1 MKRIEYISSV
11 LVLLFI
17 VLINGCTE
25 YPAIQEPDMDRFN
38 QTVHSPALR
47 DSLLA
52 GKLTPGMPY
61 FVASK
66 LFEDWTT
73 SIMEIKIPVASLGSK
88 QRLEESEGLGRVY
101 VDPDTKVSLDK
112 YEMESGKLYVWYQEP
127 DFYTM
132 EVSARDTLC
141 IFLEDTVICSVI
153 KYLTSSDVL
162 TIRDSLPQ
170 VPQDKN
176 IYAEIRYKDHPW
188 RKSSYWYALKIFDHG
203 RSFKMKAPNFEI
215 YPIEFLE
222 FNNEPVTS
230 FKWR

>member
-52 GKLTPGMPY
+52 GKLTTGMPY
-61 FVASK
+61 FVTSQ
-66 LFEDWTT
+66 LFEGWTP

-88 QRLEESEGLGRVY
+88 QRLRETEGLGRDY
-101 VDPDTKVSLDK
+101 VDPDIRVFLDE
-112 YEMESGKLYVWYQEP
+112 YETEKGKLYVWYQRP

-132 EVSARDTLC
+132 DVSARDTLC

-153 KYLTSSDVL
+153 KYLTKSSVL
-162 TIRDSLPQ
+162 TIKDSLPQ
-170 VPQDKN
+170 VSSAKN
-176 IYAEIRYKDHPW
+176 IYAEVRYKNHSW
-188 RKSSYWYALKIFDHG
+188 RKSSYWYALKILNHG
-203 RSFKMKAPNFEI
+203 RTFKIKALNFEI
-215 YPIEFLE
+215 YPVEFLE
-222 FNNEPVTS
+222 FNGKSVSS
-230 FKWR
+230 FNWR

>member
-11 LVLLFI
+11 LVLLFV

-52 GKLTPGMPY
+52 GKLTTGMPY
-61 FVASK
+61 FVASQ
-66 LFEDWTT
+66 LFEDWTP

-88 QRLEESEGLGRVY
+88 QRLKETEGLGRDY
-101 VDPDTKVSLDK
+101 DDPDIKVFLDE
-112 YEMESGKLYVWYQEP
+112 YETEKGKLHVWYQRP

-132 EVSARDTLC
+132 DVSARDTLC

-153 KYLTSSDVL
+153 KYLTKSSML
-162 TIRDSLPQ
+162 TIKDSLPQ
-170 VPQDKN
+170 VSQDTN
-176 IYAEIRYKDHPW
+176 IYAEVRYKNHPW
-188 RKSSYWYALKIFDHG
+188 RKSSYWYALKILNHG
-203 RSFKMKAPNFEI
+203 RTFKIKALNFEI
-215 YPIEFLE
+215 YPIEILE
-222 FNNEPVTS
+222 FNGKSVSS
-230 FKWR
+230 FNWR